1 MKKINYSNIVSGKV
15 ELEFGKQYELHR
27 RYESRDYLGDKIQYD
42 YIILSNKLN
51 NKDKDEYVL
60 EIETVDHEIMLR
72 NLDTAKTLK
81 DFYIYLTKMQIFL
94 LQERYIFNKIY
105 FNEFD
110 FLIQNKIGFRILMSN
125 FSQFDINNSL
135 YSDIFNWMKQ
145 YLVGWDIKVSVHSL
159 NLFLLDF
166 SYHESNKI
174 LGEI

>member
-1 MKKINYSNIVSGKV
+1 MKKINYIDIVSGKV

-42 YIILSNKLN
+42 YIILTNKL

-60 EIETVDHEIMLR
+60 EIETIDHEIMLR

-81 DFYIYLTKMQIFL
+81 DFYIYLTKMQIYL

-125 FSQFDINNSL
+125 FSQFDINSSW
-135 YSDIFNWMKQ
+135 YSDIWDWMKAYFSKWQ
-145 YLVGWDIKVSVHSL
+145 IITKDHGLIYFELSFTHCPSL
-159 NLFLLDF
+159 Q
-166 SYHESNKI
+166 I
-174 LGEI
+174 LKDL

>member
-1 MKKINYSNIVSGKV
+1 M
-15 ELEFGKQYELHR
+15 
-27 RYESRDYLGDKIQYD
+27 
-42 YIILSNKLN
+42 N

-81 DFYIYLTKMQIFL
+81 DFYIYLTKMQIYL

-135 YSDIFNWMKQ
+135 YSDIFNWMKSYFSKWQ
-145 YLVGWDIKVSVHSL
+145 IISNNRGSL
-159 NLFLLDF
+159 EIELSFTHCPSLQLLRG
-166 SYHESNKI
+166 
-174 LGEI
+174 L